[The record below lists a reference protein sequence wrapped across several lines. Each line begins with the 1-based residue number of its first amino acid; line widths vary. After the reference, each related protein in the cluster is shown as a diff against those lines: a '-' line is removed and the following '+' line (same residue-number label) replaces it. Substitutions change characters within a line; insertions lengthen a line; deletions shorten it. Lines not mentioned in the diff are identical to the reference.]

1 MQIGREGERGRAR
14 KSERERDEA
23 EKSCESVRERERET
37 RREGVREGGRARDA
51 EIEEEEEEEEG
62 LFKANAVNEEDP
74 GETEFQTSKKR
85 TRDIKETVAEST
97 Y

>member
-1 MQIGREGERGRAR
+1 MIWRCRLGARE
-14 KSERERDEA
+14 SERERDEA
-23 EKSCESVRERERET
+23 EKACESVRERERE
-37 RREGVREGGRARDA
+37 RGREGVRKGGRARDA
-51 EIEEEEEEEEG
+51 EIEEEEEEEEEEG